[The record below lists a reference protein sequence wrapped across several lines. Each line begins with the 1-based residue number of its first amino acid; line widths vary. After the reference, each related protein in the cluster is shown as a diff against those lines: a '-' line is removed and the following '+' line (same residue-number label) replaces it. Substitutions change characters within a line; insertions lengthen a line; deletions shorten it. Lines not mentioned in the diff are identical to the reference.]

1 MDGNN
6 LNVGIVG
13 LGTVGLSAIKMI
25 EDNSNI
31 IYQKTGKKINIIGIS
46 ARNRKKDRG
55 LILDQYQ
62 WFDNPFEMLNLKH
75 LDVLIELVGGSEG
88 IALEIINKAFQL
100 NCHVVTANKA
110 LVAESGI
117 QLAKTAESN
126 NVLFYFEAA
135 VAGGIPIIKT
145 IRESLCGNSIYSVT
159 GILNG
164 TCNYILS
171 RMANSSMSFS
181 EALNDAKLSG
191 YAEDDPSFDI
201 KGIDTAHKLSILSSL
216 SFGSKPSLK
225 DIYIEGIDDIAIDD
239 FIFAKELGY
248 QIKLLGITGVVQEKG
263 DNKIFQR
270 VYPALVSNKGL
281 FSSVDEARNAVITDS
296 SHAGRSLLDGLG
308 AGGDPTASS
317 VLSDLVDI
325 AKGNKNY
332 PFGIQSEKLKTLE
345 CIDIKQRKGSYY
357 IRFKVIDRPGVFASI
372 GQVFNENSISMEN
385 ILQKNDKES
394 DKKNIVIVTHKIE
407 EVFFIKAIDKLKEK
421 DFVLSNPK
429 FIRIEE
435 V

>member
-13 LGTVGLSAIKMI
+13 LGTVGLSVIKMI

-62 WFDNPFEMLNLKH
+62 WFDNPFEMLNLNH

>member
-13 LGTVGLSAIKMI
+13 LGTVGLSVIKMI

-62 WFDNPFEMLNLKH
+62 WFDNPFEMLNLNH

-270 VYPALVSNKGL
+270 VYPSLVSNKGL

>member
-1 MDGNN
+1 MWHC
-6 LNVGIVG
+6 
-13 LGTVGLSAIKMI
+13 LS
-25 EDNSNI
+25 
-31 IYQKTGKKINIIGIS
+31 QKEK
-46 ARNRKKDRG
+46 
-55 LILDQYQ
+55 
-62 WFDNPFEMLNLKH
+62 
-75 LDVLIELVGGSEG
+75 
-88 IALEIINKAFQL
+88 
-100 NCHVVTANKA
+100 
-110 LVAESGI
+110 
-117 QLAKTAESN
+117 
-126 NVLFYFEAA
+126 
-135 VAGGIPIIKT
+135 
-145 IRESLCGNSIYSVT
+145 RE
-159 GILNG
+159 
-164 TCNYILS
+164 
-171 RMANSSMSFS
+171 
-181 EALNDAKLSG
+181 
-191 YAEDDPSFDI
+191 
-201 KGIDTAHKLSILSSL
+201 
-216 SFGSKPSLK
+216 
-225 DIYIEGIDDIAIDD
+225 
-239 FIFAKELGY
+239 
-248 QIKLLGITGVVQEKG
+248 G

-421 DFVLSNPK
+421 DFVVSLFNK
-429 FIRIEE
+429 YG
-435 V
+435 